1 MELYESLA
9 IFCLLMILSPP
20 KGVLR
25 LVLPFWLNLP
35 HRIGGNEIRLG
46 FYFRRMCWTMKKRIL
61 VISHMYPN
69 DVNPMAGIFVQ
80 NQTKALIEAGLDVHV
95 VAPMPSFPLYPKW
108 RGYRRLPERM
118 VRDGIPVHYVPTRM
132 FPGGLFFARYG
143 NYYTYSLRKA
153 IPSIQKEFPFD
164 LIHCH
169 TIYPDGY
176 AGSKLKQEFKVPV
189 ISTIHGSDILLYP
202 KRNKGVHARTLMAL
216 KQNDHVITVSD
227 RLKKE
232 ALAMWPELSVSTVYN
247 GFDPR
252 RFFPVNKEEARRRLG
267 LPEREKS
274 ILFVGNLLPVKGV
287 HYLLQAFK
295 QIVRDGNEAR
305 LYLIGDGPLRSELAK
320 QAEELGIAA
329 HVSFLGRKPY
339 EEIPLWI
346 NSADVVTLTSLSEGL
361 PSILLE
367 TMGCG
372 RPMVATDVG
381 GISEVL
387 KHGETGLLV
396 PPEDV
401 SQIAI
406 SLKQI
411 LEDEALCKQM
421 GERALEESKALTWE
435 RNAARIKEC
444 YKEVIERKSL

>member
-1 MELYESLA
+1 
-9 IFCLLMILSPP
+9 
-20 KGVLR
+20 
-25 LVLPFWLNLP
+25 
-35 HRIGGNEIRLG
+35 
-46 FYFRRMCWTMKKRIL
+46 
-61 VISHMYPN
+61 
-69 DVNPMAGIFVQ
+69 
-80 NQTKALIEAGLDVHV
+80 
-95 VAPMPSFPLYPKW
+95 
-108 RGYRRLPERM
+108 
-118 VRDGIPVHYVPTRM
+118 
-132 FPGGLFFARYG
+132 
-143 NYYTYSLRKA
+143 
-153 IPSIQKEFPFD
+153 
-164 LIHCH
+164 
-169 TIYPDGY
+169 
-176 AGSKLKQEFKVPV
+176 
-189 ISTIHGSDILLYP
+189 
-202 KRNKGVHARTLMAL
+202 
-216 KQNDHVITVSD
+216 
-227 RLKKE
+227 
-232 ALAMWPELSVSTVYN
+232 
-247 GFDPR
+247 
-252 RFFPVNKEEARRRLG
+252 
-267 LPEREKS
+267 
-274 ILFVGNLLPVKGV
+274 
-287 HYLLQAFK
+287 LQAFK